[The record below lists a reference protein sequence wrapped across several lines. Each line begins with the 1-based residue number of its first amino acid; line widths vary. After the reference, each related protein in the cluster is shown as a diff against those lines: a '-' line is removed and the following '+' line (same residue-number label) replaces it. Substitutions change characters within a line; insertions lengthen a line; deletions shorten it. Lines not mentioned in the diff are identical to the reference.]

1 MGLRD
6 ISRAEKYLQCTEKA
20 TAQAII
26 KIGDALTHY
35 QKAVTSLKVSLSG
48 MDLFSREQDSELFCL
63 PSEKGFTLK
72 GKNLLPLE
80 SWKIN
85 WGLYYFIILLK
96 Q

>member
-1 MGLRD
+1 MSSEHFYFWLIGLRD

-48 MDLFSREQDSELFCL
+48 IDIFSTEQDSKLFCL
-63 PSEKGFTLK
+63 F
-72 GKNLLPLE
+72 
-80 SWKIN
+80 
-85 WGLYYFIILLK
+85 LLK
-96 Q
+96 RGLP